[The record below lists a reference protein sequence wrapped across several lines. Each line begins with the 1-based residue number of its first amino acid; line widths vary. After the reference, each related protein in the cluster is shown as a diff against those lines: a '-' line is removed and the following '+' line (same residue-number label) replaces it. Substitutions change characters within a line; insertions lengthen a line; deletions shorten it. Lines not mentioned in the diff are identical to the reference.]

1 MAETDPPVPASPLPA
16 SPVTTREAQRTVHP
30 HLVNPRLRW
39 QIFAVTWIA
48 YAGFYFVR
56 QAFSVAKLGILDDP
70 VLSHTLTE
78 RALGVIDAV
87 YLAAYAVGQFVWGAW
102 SDRFGPRVVVITGMV
117 GAIGAGLL
125 MGASSAILVFGGAM
139 IVQGLAQSAGWAP
152 LCKNMGAFFPVA
164 QRGRV
169 LGFWST
175 NYAFGGLAAPPFLGW
190 LAYSVFDSWH
200 AAFFAGSA
208 TLAVILVLFV
218 LFQRN
223 APEQQDAPE
232 QRDESGTRAEAAAP
246 QARGGGLALY
256 RATLRDPMVATLGAA
271 YFLLK
276 PARYAILLWG
286 PVLVSQRLPQVD
298 KVSAT
303 LIPIAFGAAGVA
315 APIAVGWVSDR
326 LFRSRRVPGAVL
338 SLALLTVVLGL
349 FMPLTATDSVGVMIA
364 LLAVIGLAVYA
375 ADSMISCVAAVD
387 FGAEDGAGT
396 AAGLVNGCGSVGAIL
411 GGLLPG
417 FLSGSTLFLLFSVAA
432 ALAGLVLLPHWNRRP
447 RTAPA
452 AQS

>member
-1 MAETDPPVPASPLPA
+1 MADTEP
-16 SPVTTREAQRTVHP
+16 PVTTREAQRTVHP
-30 HLVNPRLRW
+30 YLVSKRLRL
-39 QIFAVTWIA
+39 QIFAITWVA

-70 VLSHTLTE
+70 LLAHTLSE
-78 RALGVIDAV
+78 RVLGVIDAV

-125 MGASSAILVFGGAM
+125 MGAFTGVLVFGGAM
-139 IVQGLAQSAGWAP
+139 VLMGLAQSAGWAP

-164 QRGRV
+164 ERGRV

-190 LAYSVFDSWH
+190 LAYSVFDSWQ
-200 AAFFAGSA
+200 AAFFCGSA
-208 TLAVILVLFV
+208 TLAVVLVLFV

-223 APEQQDAPE
+223 APEGAGDTEQTAP
-232 QRDESGTRAEAAAP
+232 AVP
-246 QARGGGLALY
+246 ARHGGLALY
-256 RATLRDPMVATLGAA
+256 RKTLRDPMVLTLGAA

-286 PVLVSQRLPQVD
+286 PVLVSDRLPQVD
-298 KVSAT
+298 KVGAT
-303 LIPIAFGAAGVA
+303 LIPIAFGAAGVL
-315 APIAVGWVSDR
+315 APIVVGWVSDR
-326 LFRSRRVPGAVL
+326 LFQSRRVPACV
-338 SLALLTVVLGL
+338 LALAVLTVVLAL
-349 FMPLTATDSVGVMIA
+349 FMPLTATDSVGIMIA
-364 LLAVIGLAVYA
+364 LLGVIGLAVYA

-387 FGAEDGAGT
+387 FGTEEAAGT

-417 FLSGSTLFLLFSVAA
+417 FLSGSALFILFSITA
-432 ALAGLVLLPHWNRRP
+432 ALAGLVMLPHWNRRP
-447 RTAPA
+447 RTATPR
-452 AQS
+452 

>member
-1 MAETDPPVPASPLPA
+1 MADTEP
-16 SPVTTREAQRTVHP
+16 PVTTRQAQRTVHP
-30 HLVNPRLRW
+30 HLVSPRLRW

-70 VLSHTLTE
+70 VLSHTLSE
-78 RALGVIDAV
+78 RVLGVIDAV

-102 SDRFGPRVVVITGMV
+102 SDRFGPRVVVLTGMV

-125 MGASSAILVFGGAM
+125 MGASSALLVFGGAM

-164 QRGRV
+164 ARGRV

-200 AAFFAGSA
+200 AAFFCGAA
-208 TLAVILVLFV
+208 TLAAVLVLFV
-218 LFQRN
+218 LFQR
-223 APEQQDAPE
+223 DAPAADGE
-232 QRDESGTRAEAAAP
+232 TARRA
-246 QARGGGLALY
+246 QATAERPRRGGLALY
-256 RATLRDPMVATLGAA
+256 RKTLSDPAVRTLGAA

-298 KVSAT
+298 KVAAT
-303 LIPIAFGAAGVA
+303 VIPVAFGAAGVI

-326 LFRSRRVPGAVL
+326 LFQSRRVPACVL
-338 SLALLTVVLGL
+338 SLALLTVVLAL
-349 FMPLTATDSVGVMIA
+349 FMPLTATDSVGVMVA

-387 FGAEDGAGT
+387 FGSEEGAGT

-417 FLSGSTLFLLFSVAA
+417 FLPGSALFLLFSVAA
-432 ALAGLVLLPHWNRRP
+432 ALAGAVMIPHWNRRP
-447 RTAPA
+447 RTAA
-452 AQS
+452 TQ